1 VDHRKRRHESMVHRK
16 RRHESMVD
24 YYDPGEVQ
32 FGVRVLDLAFYI
44 NYEGFKGVTFI
55 ISTVFSVLIKYLTPV
70 YGLDQL
76 VDWLEFQLPK

>member
-1 VDHRKRRHESMVHRK
+1 
-16 RRHESMVD
+16 MVD

-70 YGLDQL
+70 YGLDQF
-76 VDWLEFQLPK
+76 WLIGLIGLNFNFG